1 MLFWDEFP
9 SKISRI
15 YFSKRFRL
23 KNKDVLGFFTFTN
36 EINAILVKTN
46 EFFWEKQLCLN
57 FESNSRKS
65 KKI

>member
-23 KNKDVLGFFTFTN
+23 KNKDVLGFFNKDQSCESLVQWLNRRFV
-36 EINAILVKTN
+36 IDQSQIL
-46 EFFWEKQLCLN
+46 FM
-57 FESNSRKS
+57 
-65 KKI
+65 